1 MIFHVKAAKQAKLGK
16 SLMLNKYPI
25 WKYLLILV
33 ISTLGVV
40 YALPNLYP
48 PDAAVQITPAKSG
61 DAVDQYTLNKALKIL
76 DENNVKYFGEEL
88 QEGKTALIRV
98 ADNEQQLQ
106 AKGLI
111 QRNLGDNFIVAL
123 NLAPTTPNW
132 LMDLGAGPMT
142 LGLDLSGGVHFLM
155 EVDMDEFLKQR
166 MVSYRDAIKRSLRE
180 EKIRY
185 KRVAAGDE
193 TSINLKFA
201 TELLR
206 DDAEN
211 FLRREYPEFVTNTTE
226 KDESFWMS
234 LELTNAK
241 VKEFEDYAL
250 KQNLTTIRNRV
261 NELGVAE
268 PMVQRQGRNRIV
280 IELPGV
286 QDTAAAKKILGKA
299 ANLEFRLEALPNA
312 SRFSSEEY
320 AYKDPTRGRETARLE
335 KAIIITGDNVSN
347 AQPSFDQNGQPTVDL
362 TLDGTGGALMGQT
375 TKKALKRGMGI
386 LFVEHKVRTRYEMK
400 DGVEVTVEDK
410 YVEKKIISLATI
422 QGVFGSKFQI
432 SGLAAAEASELGLLL
447 RAGALAAPMYFVEE
461 RTVGPSLGKE
471 NIELGVIS
479 VQIGLILVLIF
490 MVVYYRVFG
499 VIANIAL
506 TVNLVLLL
514 AVMSI
519 LGATLTL
526 PGIAGIVLTVGMAVD
541 ANVLIFARI
550 KEELKSGLNVQQAIH
565 SGYDKAFLTIFDAN
579 ITTLI
584 VAIILFAVGTGP
596 IKGFAVTLSIG
607 IIASMFT
614 AIVLT
619 RALVNLVYGGRRL
632 ERISIGGGV

>member
-1 MIFHVKAAKQAKLGK
+1 
-16 SLMLNKYPI
+16 MLNKYPI
-25 WKYLLILV
+25 WKYLLILM
-33 ISTLGVV
+33 IGTLGVI

-48 PDAAVQITPAKSG
+48 PDSAVQITPAKSG
-61 DAVDQYTLNKALKIL
+61 DVVDQYTLNKALKIL
-76 DENNVKYFGEEL
+76 KENNVEYFGE
-88 QEGKTALIRV
+88 QIQKGKTALIRV
-98 ADNEQQLQ
+98 TDGEQQLK

-111 QRNLGDNFIVAL
+111 QRNLGDGFIVAL
-123 NLAPTTPNW
+123 NLAPTTPDW
-132 LMDLGAGPMT
+132 LKDMGAGPMT

-155 EVDMDEFLKQR
+155 EVDMEEFLKQR
-166 MVSYRDAIKRSLRE
+166 LTNYRDAIKRSLRE

-185 KRVAAGDE
+185 KRVAAGKE
-193 TSINLKFA
+193 NNINVKFA
-201 TELLR
+201 TEELR
-206 DDAEN
+206 DNAET
-211 FLRREYPEFVTNTTE
+211 FLRREYSEFVTDTQD
-226 KDESFWMS
+226 KDGGFWVS
-234 LELTNAK
+234 LALTNAK

-299 ANLEFRLEALPNA
+299 ANLEFRLEAMPSA
-312 SRFSSEEY
+312 SRFTTEEY
-320 AYKDPTRGRETARLE
+320 AYKNPTPGRAKARLE
-335 KAIIITGDNVSN
+335 KALIVTGDNVSN
-347 AQPSFDQNGQPTVDL
+347 AQPSFDENGQPQVNI
-362 TLDGTGGALMGQT
+362 TLDGTGGAMMGKV
-375 TKKALKRGMGI
+375 TKKAIQRRMGI
-386 LFVEHKVRTRYEMK
+386 LFVEHKIRTRYQIK
-400 DGVEVTVEDK
+400 DGKEVTIEDK

-422 QGVFGSKFQI
+422 QGPLGSSFRI
-432 SGLAAAEASELGLLL
+432 TGLEAGESSELALLL

-471 NIELGVIS
+471 NIELGMRS
-479 VQIGLILVLIF
+479 VQIGLAMVLIF
-490 MVVYYRVFG
+490 MVIYYRAFG
-499 VIANIAL
+499 VIANVAL

-541 ANVLIFARI
+541 ANVLIFSRI
-550 KEELKSGLNVQQAIH
+550 KEELNSGLNVQQSIH

-607 IIASMFT
+607 IITSMFT

-619 RALVNLVYGGRRL
+619 RAMVNLTYGGRRL